1 MPDISIHMIAYNHE
15 FFIAKAIEGVLMQQ
29 TSYTYQLV
37 IGEDCSTDGT
47 RKICEVYAK
56 KYPDKIKLLPAV
68 QNYGM
73 VKNFIRTLEACT
85 GKYIAL
91 CEGDDYWSDK
101 NKLQTQ
107 VDFLEN
113 NTSYSLCFH
122 DTYSITGKKK
132 SKSSNWDA
140 PDTSDVNYLL
150 SQRGY
155 IATASVVFR
164 NDNSVIQFLK
174 NVGTP
179 PYLDFFIYVA
189 VAQYGLLK
197 FFPKRMG
204 VYRVHEGGVWSKL
217 GFIKA
222 LEKTVQGYQILY
234 NKLPDPQ
241 KDFLRI
247 RYLTALEDY
256 FLNTAATGNNTGFE
270 KLNIKEMNIEP
281 YMIEFIKQNCEM
293 RKKVSHYV
301 TAVSAKTLL
310 YSFIYKIKNKV

>member
-1 MPDISIHMIAYNHE
+1 MPDISIFMITYNHE
-15 FFIAKAIEGVLMQQ
+15 LFIAKAIEAVLMQQ

-47 RKICEVYAK
+47 RKICEEFAK
-56 KYPDKIKLLPAV
+56 KHPDKITLLPSL

-73 VKNFIRTLEACT
+73 VKNCIRTLEACT

-91 CEGDDYWSDK
+91 CEGDDYWIDK

-122 DTYSITGKKK
+122 DTYSIAGSKK
-132 SKSSNWDA
+132 SKSSTWDA
-140 PDTSDVNYLL
+140 PDTSDINYLL
-150 SQRGY
+150 SHRGY
-155 IATASVVFR
+155 IATSSVVFL
-164 NDNSVIQFLK
+164 NHNSVIQFLK
-174 NVGTP
+174 TIGNP

-197 FFPKRMG
+197 FFSKKMS

-217 GFIKA
+217 GFTKA
-222 LEKTVQGYQILY
+222 LEKTVQGYQLLY
-234 NKLPDPQ
+234 KKVPDSQ
-241 KDFLRI
+241 KNCLKI
-247 RYLTALEDY
+247 KYLTALEDY
-256 FLNTAATGNNTGFE
+256 FLNTSTNDYDVSLERLT
-270 KLNIKEMNIEP
+270 IKEMDIEP
-281 YMIEFIKQNCEM
+281 YMVEFIKQNCEM

-301 TAVSAKTLL
+301 TAVPSKTLL
-310 YSFIYKIKNKV
+310 YSIIQKIKNKF